1 MTNREPLHRSI
12 PTNQLSPSEQAYY
25 DALFTA
31 ADKSSTGYLSGPTA
45 VEFLSLSKLPVDL
58 LKTIWSMADQ
68 NPTNNTLD
76 KPKFAVAVRLIQLF
90 QNGKKPVDLELNLS
104 PEDGVVPMRPP
115 FFEGVNLQ
123 QPPPPQQQVQQPVPQ
138 QHSPQRSPQPSPPMQ
153 PMSSPMRSPTNS
165 ISMNGGMGGMSTPS
179 TIGTAMSTNP
189 NYNNN
194 PPPTTTALATQD
206 PYTMTPTEQTRYTA
220 LFPTYATIEPNYV
233 HGAQAVELFL
243 KSGMDRNQLK
253 AIWTM
258 CDDDPVD
265 NKLDVVEFAIAM
277 HLIVCVTKKGLGLP
291 QVLPASLVRVR
302 RESRMQQQQGQQ
314 GQQQYEQQYEQQG
327 IPTPTQNNMGGASVV
342 GGMSTMQ
349 PPPPQQQ
356 QQQQEGGIPSPEK
369 MSGMGG
375 QNMGMMQGGGM
386 TMMPSPEQQ
395 QPQMVRPPPQMVQ
408 QQQPQMSMQ
417 QQPQMGMQQQP
428 GMMQQQQQQ
437 PPEQQQMGMANGHA
451 GGFGNGF
458 GSSGALGGETVDDA
472 FAGLPNDPIPDVDA
486 YSAIGGP
493 APAEQQPTIPAL
505 PLAAAPSPVLQSMAP
520 PSSSPNM
527 APVQASQAV
536 PPPPPAAISMP
547 SPKSPKRNVAIP
559 GNANAELEELRAAH
573 QKLQAEAVSLRAK
586 AGLVS
591 DEEQEAQADI
601 AKVASEIAT
610 LSTEL
615 EGLRT
620 QVMEAKVKLTDAVA
634 TLKAQKDKKDSLE
647 TAVEESRET
656 VDALNAATEA
666 LVEANENAMAH
677 QAKAVADAA
686 AAKEEAEEAAAAAAP
701 SADLFSWDSPAPTP
715 AAAPTMQQAPAPDA
729 MQGMGA
735 PWGEQPIAS
744 ELPAPAPVADAG
756 SVYSTASASAWG
768 GASAVG
774 GMPQQPASVADAGSV
789 YSTNSVHRDS
799 GFSSANSVQRDTSFY
814 SASERNSSMGSMQQH
829 PMAPPA
835 NQYPAG
841 MGMGAPPQPMMQ
853 QQQQQ
858 TMMAPTVNTASQPVQ
873 QQLPTIESPTAEQIE
888 QIKND
893 ALVAEK
899 SFRASKDLVKTLS
912 KEVKHL
918 ESAAAKAEEEKK
930 AIESKKVKMGG
941 KKKQKKEIEKAYEF
955 AMGEQKKVQEARQ
968 QLDAARRQSDI
979 AKNEAD
985 KLRQQYEEAE
995 VEAATAASY
1004 LSVNASHSM
1013 AAGSVG
1019 PTGSVAPQQQYQ
1031 QQYQQPQQQQYQ
1043 QPAPT
1048 NDMFSSD
1055 PFGMGGGGMGV
1066 QQAESDP
1073 YGMGLMGGSAD
1084 GEYSNPFAM

>member
-1 MTNREPLHRSI
+1 MAHPQYTYNP
-12 PTNQLSPSEQAYY
+12 PPQEQAYY

-31 ADKSSTGYLSGPTA
+31 ADKSSAGYLSGPTA

-76 KPKFAVAVRLIQLF
+76 KPKFTVAVRLIQLF

-104 PEDGVVPMRPP
+104 PEDAVVPMRPP
-115 FFEGVNLQ
+115 FFEGVN
-123 QPPPPQQQVQQPVPQ
+123 PAAAAAAPVAPPQQQQQQAPPQ
-138 QHSPQRSPQPSPPMQ
+138 HSPQPSPTMQ
-153 PMSSPMRSPTNS
+153 PMSSPMRPANT

-179 TIGTAMSTNP
+179 TIGTAMS
-189 NYNNN
+189 NYNN
-194 PPPTTTALATQD
+194 PTTTLATQD
-206 PYTMTPTEQTRYTA
+206 PYTMTPAEQTRYSA
-220 LFPTYATIEPNYV
+220 LFPTYATIEPTHV

-243 KSGMDRNQLK
+243 KSGLDRDQLK
-253 AIWTM
+253 VIWTM

-291 QVLPASLVRVR
+291 TVLPGSLVRVR
-302 RESRMQQQQGQQ
+302 RESRMQQQGQA
-314 GQQQYEQQYEQQG
+314 QQQQQG
-327 IPTPTQNNMGGASVV
+327 IPTPPTQTNMGGGASVI

-349 PPPPQQQ
+349 HQQGGGS
-356 QQQQEGGIPSPEK
+356 EGVGGGIPSPEK
-369 MSGMGG
+369 MPSGMNGHMQQQGG
-375 QNMGMMQGGGM
+375 ASQMGMQQQQYGGGGGGM

-395 QPQMVRPPPQMVQ
+395 QPQMVQPPPQMVQQQQ

-417 QQPQMGMQQQP
+417 QPQMGMQQP
-428 GMMQQQQQQ
+428 GMMQQQHQQQQ
-437 PPEQQQMGMANGHA
+437 PEQQMGMVNGHA
-451 GGFGNGF
+451 GGGFGSGSGF
-458 GSSGALGGETVDDA
+458 GSSGTLGGETVDDA

-493 APAEQQPTIPAL
+493 ASTTTVEQMPAIPAP
-505 PLAAAPSPVLQSMAP
+505 PLIPSTAAAAAPSPALQSMAP

-527 APVQASQAV
+527 APVQATQPV
-536 PPPPPAAISMP
+536 PPPPMPSSAAVPMP
-547 SPKSPKRNVAIP
+547 SPKSPSRNVVIT
-559 GNANAELEELRAAH
+559 GNANAELEQLKTAH

-601 AKVASEIAT
+601 ARVASEIAI

-634 TLKAQKDKKDSLE
+634 TLKAQKEKKGSLE
-647 TAVEESRET
+647 TAVEQNRET

-666 LVEANENAMAH
+666 LVEANETAMAH

-686 AAKEEAEEAAAAAAP
+686 AAKEKAEEAAAAAP
-701 SADLFSWDSPAPTP
+701 SADLFSWDAGAAAPTP
-715 AAAPTMQQAPAPDA
+715 AASPT

-735 PWGEQPIAS
+735 PWGEQPGQPVAS
-744 ELPAPAPVADAG
+744 EDPMNVPVAPVADAG
-756 SVYSTASASAWG
+756 SVYSMG
-768 GASAVG
+768 GPSGV
-774 GMPQQPASVADAGSV
+774 PQQPASVADASSV
-789 YSTNSVHRDS
+789 YSANSFHRDS
-799 GFSSANSVQRDTSFY
+799 GFSSANSVQRGTGSFY
-814 SASERNSSMGSMQQH
+814 GDSSVASVQQQ

-835 NQYPAG
+835 SQYSAG
-841 MGMGAPPQPMMQ
+841 MGMGAAAAPQPMMQ
-853 QQQQQ
+853 QQQ
-858 TMMAPTVNTASQPVQ
+858 MMMTPTVNTAAQPVQQQ
-873 QQLPTIESPTAEQIE
+873 QQLPTIESPTAEQLE
-888 QIKND
+888 KIKKD
-893 ALVAEK
+893 ALLAEK
-899 SFRASKDLVKTLS
+899 SFRASEDLVKTLTR
-912 KEVKHL
+912 EVKHL
-918 ESAAAKAEEEKK
+918 EVAATKAEEEKK
-930 AIESKKVKMGG
+930 AIESKKKKMGG

-955 AMGEQKKVQEARQ
+955 AMGEQQKVQQARQ

-979 AKNEAD
+979 SKNEVD
-985 KLRQQYEEAE
+985 KLRQKYEEAE

-1004 LSVNASHSM
+1004 LSINASHSM

-1031 QQYQQPQQQQYQ
+1031 QQYQQPA
-1043 QPAPT
+1043 PAPVD
-1048 NDMFSSD
+1048 DMFSSD
-1055 PFGMGGGGMGV
+1055 PFGMGGGGMGMGL
-1066 QQAESDP
+1066 QQSASSDP

-1084 GEYSNPFAM
+1084 GDYSNPFAM